1 LPRTAVPVPVG
12 PPGAE
17 QEITV
22 KVAAGPGG
30 QQTAKPELADA
41 ERVAQALGWPI
52 RRVRE
57 AALSAYHRDHP
68 AGVPAAPRQPD
79 NSPRN
84 SKARHEHR

>member
-1 LPRTAVPVPVG
+1 VPVPVG

-17 QEITV
+17 QEIII

-30 QQTAKPELADA
+30 QQTVKPEFADV
-41 ERVAQALGWPI
+41 ERVAQALDWPM

-68 AGVPAAPRQPD
+68 AGAVASRVEP
-79 NSPRN
+79 
-84 SKARHEHR
+84 

>member
-1 LPRTAVPVPVG
+1 VAVG

-17 QEITV
+17 QVITV

-41 ERVAQALGWPI
+41 ERIAQALGWPV
-52 RRVRE
+52 RRVRQ

-68 AGVPAAPRQPD
+68 AGTAAPQGT
-79 NSPRN
+79 
-84 SKARHEHR
+84 